1 MKDSNRYVWSSY
13 SLHKTLEVYMFCLN
27 VMIGLGRHWH
37 TCLPD
42 SEAEAQ
48 IYGVAKV
55 VKPGVE

>member
-1 MKDSNRYVWSSY
+1 M
-13 SLHKTLEVYMFCLN
+13 HKTLEVYMFCLN
-27 VMIGLGRHWH
+27 VMIVLGRHWH